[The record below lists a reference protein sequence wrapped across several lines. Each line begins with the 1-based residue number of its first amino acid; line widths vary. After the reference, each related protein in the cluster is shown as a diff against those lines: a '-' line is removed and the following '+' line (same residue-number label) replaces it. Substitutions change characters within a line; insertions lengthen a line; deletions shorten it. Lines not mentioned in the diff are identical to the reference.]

1 RQQKQLQAPNRSAP
15 NGFGRGRRSPT
26 RNAFR
31 LAASFFDR
39 HRARLGLAALGA
51 FPPGPS
57 TWPLYRVVGLIRLC
71 GGAVVA
77 LRWRGSFDR
86 PGRRGF
92 ADGVGVGRHAVRLG
106 HRDSPGRP
114 GAPRLARNCNA
125 VTISGASMV
134 TSPAPMVTTTSPGAA
149 VAATTSAIDEKSG
162 RYCTGTLTYSA
173 TLAPLTPAIGCSRA
187 P

>member
-1 RQQKQLQAPNRSAP
+1 LQAPDRPAP
-15 NGFGRGRRSPT
+15 NGFGRSRGSPT

-31 LAASFFDR
+31 LAAGFFDR
-39 HRARLGLAALGA
+39 HRARLGLAALRA
-51 FPPGPS
+51 FPPGAS
-57 TWPLYRVVGLIRLC
+57 TRPLCRVVGLLLLG

-77 LRWRGSFDR
+77 LGWPSGFDR
-86 PGRRGF
+86 PGRRVF
-92 ADGVGVGRHAVRLG
+92 TDGVVVGCHAVRLG

-114 GAPRLARNCNA
+114 GVPRLAFPCSA